1 MIDPNFMV
9 RKQVDGYPFF
19 EVLTPGSTQVVFSSK
34 DSRVCLLKSGNVS
47 TTRQARFQ
55 EMIKGEEGNVWE
67 CVRLADESKEG
78 AEGWYSIL
86 GGDEEGGDQ
95 DYEEG
100 SEGWTTNKGGERRM
114 DYEQGE
120 GRRSAVL
127 FNARFGCPYA
137 NNILLIGSILTF
149 ARSSHRTYL
158 LLPPPRPTPRTTGGR
173 GEGGGHRS
181 SIKHP
186 PTHHRH
192 PRPTHPS

>member
-1 MIDPNFMV
+1 MQIAEQFEALTMIDPNFMV

-67 CVRLADESKEG
+67 CVRLADASKEG

-100 SEGWTTNKGGERRM
+100 SEGWTTNKVRAGG
-114 DYEQGE
+114 
-120 GRRSAVL
+120 
-127 FNARFGCPYA
+127 
-137 NNILLIGSILTF
+137 
-149 ARSSHRTYL
+149 ARSSLMLASVVLTLTTFYSSARSSPSLAPRTGLICCFL
-158 LLPPPRPTPRTTGGR
+158 LLVLLRERQEA
-173 GEGGGHRS
+173 EGKEGDIVLR
-181 SIKHP
+181 
-186 PTHHRH
+186 
-192 PRPTHPS
+192 